1 MVSVFCTERYVLRL
15 TCLFLLLFAIGCV
28 PQHKKS
34 STHASVAPVTM
45 RKAAKASKAKPSEN
59 KEIVSTRKHESA
71 RKRFDESKDLGSNLC
86 VRCHPERGDIR
97 KSAHRKVFDKD
108 HGSRGCEYCHGRGS
122 AHANSPKTAGLI
134 KAFSKLGIGQLNVEC
149 LECHKQKKF
158 KFWRDTNVHAHGGS
172 APCSLCHRVHR
183 TRKDYF
189 LVMYEPGLCFQC
201 HKKTEVSFK
210 KKYAHPIESGR
221 VICKNCHGVHE
232 KNRISSDERNAV
244 IVCSGCHKITIMNE
258 KFPHAPVM
266 RSCTNC
272 HAPHGSDIPGQLKRK
287 MPDLCISCH
296 DIKEHKAPTDKN
308 DGKSC
313 VSCHDYIHGGFN
325 RLLSSTI
332 MK

>member
-1 MVSVFCTERYVLRL
+1 MVGVFCAERYMLRL

-28 PQHKKS
+28 SQQKKS
-34 STHASVAPVTM
+34 SMHANAAPIAV
-45 RKAAKASKAKPSEN
+45 RKEAKTSKAKPSEN
-59 KEIVSTRKHESA
+59 KRNVSAGKRKA
-71 RKRFDESKDLGSNLC
+71 PKKRFDESKDLGSNLC
-86 VRCHPERGDIR
+86 VRCHPDRADIR

-108 HGSRGCEYCHGRGS
+108 HGSRGCEKCHGRGS
-122 AHANSPKTAGLI
+122 AHANSPRTGGII
-134 KAFSKLGIGQLNVEC
+134 KAFSKLGVEELDAEC
-149 LECHKQKKF
+149 LECHKQKRF
-158 KFWRDTNVHAHGGS
+158 KLWRDSNAHARGTG
-172 APCSLCHRVHR
+172 APCSLCHRVHS

-189 LVMYEPGLCFQC
+189 LVMYEPALCFKC

-210 KKYAHPIESGR
+210 GKYSHPIESGR

-232 KNRISSDERNAV
+232 KNYISNNERNAV
-244 IVCSGCHKITIMNE
+244 VVCSGCHKITIMNE
-258 KFPHAPVM
+258 TFPHAPVM

-287 MPDLCISCH
+287 MPDLCVACH
-296 DIKEHKAPTDKN
+296 DIKQHKAPTDKK

-313 VSCHDYIHGGFN
+313 ISCHDYIHGGFN